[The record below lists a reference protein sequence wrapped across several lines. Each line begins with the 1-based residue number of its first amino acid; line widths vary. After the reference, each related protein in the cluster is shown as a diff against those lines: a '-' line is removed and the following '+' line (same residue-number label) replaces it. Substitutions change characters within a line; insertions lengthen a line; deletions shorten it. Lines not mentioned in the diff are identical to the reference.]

1 MKLARKIFLGNDF
14 FKLFTQSAI
23 LIILQKIPVKLSKI
37 VLLKIFLQQ
46 TALKFRVFTN
56 SVGCAYF
63 SKSKSFKSSIIIF
76 NGPVFGIVI
85 KNTIPFKE
93 FIRIF
98 TALSND
104 FSDFPIVCIKL
115 FNTFVSKNFIENLFK
130 ISTNHTNAFFDI
142 LNQIS
147 INQSINYVFDP
158 VYSGYNNLSLL
169 NYYCKE
175 YLI

>member
-56 SVGCAYF
+56 SVGSAYF
-63 SKSKSFKSSIIIF
+63 SKLKSFKSSIIVF

-85 KNTIPFKE
+85 KNTISFKE
-93 FIRIF
+93 FIKIF
-98 TALSND
+98 TMLTND
-104 FSDFPIVCIKL
+104 FSDFPIVCIKI
-115 FNTFVSKNFIENLFK
+115 FNTFVSKNFIENIFK

-147 INQSINYVFDP
+147 INQSSNYIFDP
-158 VYSGYNNLSLL
+158 VYSSYNNLRLL
-169 NYYCKE
+169 NYYFKE